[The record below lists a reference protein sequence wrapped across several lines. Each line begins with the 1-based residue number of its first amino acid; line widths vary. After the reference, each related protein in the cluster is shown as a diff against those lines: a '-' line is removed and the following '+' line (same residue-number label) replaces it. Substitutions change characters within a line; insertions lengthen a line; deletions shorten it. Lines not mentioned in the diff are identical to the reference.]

1 MAPFTLTAAHLCF
14 VSHSQP
20 TLSIGW
26 AGLTTRT
33 DLKMLNPQD
42 FDAWRAQLKSFIPD
56 RTPAQ
61 ARRIYVVTDDSSDL
75 LSVDLN
81 PLFTASEAIG
91 RLAGELKKQSDV
103 LKQKREKGVA
113 EGIVN
118 MFSFKSE

>member
-1 MAPFTLTAAHLCF
+1 
-14 VSHSQP
+14 
-20 TLSIGW
+20 
-26 AGLTTRT
+26 
-33 DLKMLNPQD
+33 MLNPQD

-91 RLAGELKKQSDV
+91 RLAGELKKQSD
-103 LKQKREKGVA
+103 LLQQIREKGVA

-118 MFSFKSE
+118 MFSFKSESFRWHPFETTATGY